1 MTNRLSSIVTKT
13 GDTGTTG
20 LADGQRILKSHP
32 RVCAIG
38 EIDELNSHIG
48 LLSCQ
53 LQGISKQEINTH
65 LNLLSTIQHAL
76 FDLGS
81 ELAVPGYNA
90 LSEGILID
98 IEQSIETMLEQLPPL
113 REFILPGGC
122 LHASQAHIC
131 RSISRRSERALV
143 ALNEAEPIS
152 DLSMQ
157 LVNRLSDYF
166 FVLARELNRL
176 ANRTDVFWQKSTK

>member
-20 LADGQRILKSHP
+20 LADGQRLIKSHP
-32 RVCAIG
+32 RICAIG

-48 LLSCQ
+48 LLISQ
-53 LQGISKQEINTH
+53 LQHISSDEVVRH
-65 LNLLSTIQHAL
+65 LALLAKVQHSL

-90 LSEGILID
+90 LSDSLVTEL
-98 IEQSIETMLEQLPPL
+98 EQSIETMLEQLPPL
-113 REFILPGGC
+113 REFILPGGTQE
-122 LHASQAHIC
+122 AAQAHIC
-131 RSISRRSERALV
+131 RSVSRRSERALV
-143 ALNEAEPIS
+143 ALNAQEPIS

-157 LVNRLSDYF
+157 LINRLSDYF

-176 ANRTDVFWQKSTK
+176 ANHSDIFWQKSAQ